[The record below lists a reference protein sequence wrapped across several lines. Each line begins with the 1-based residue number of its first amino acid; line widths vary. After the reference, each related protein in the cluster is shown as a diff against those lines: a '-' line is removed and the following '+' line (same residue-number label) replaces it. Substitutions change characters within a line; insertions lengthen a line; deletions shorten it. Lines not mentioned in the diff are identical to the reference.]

1 MSSKRVAVID
11 IGSNSIK
18 ILVAE
23 GRAVTPVFE
32 KTLEVRISPGA
43 GEPQDRLS
51 EAGLAAGVGAVAA
64 LLPEADLR
72 GAESIAI
79 VATSMVREALNR
91 AEFAEEIEDATGE
104 RLRILTGAQEAAGI
118 AAGVA
123 TDPALAGVKRLG
135 IFDLGGGSLEFIHR
149 VDGGVL
155 DAISHRVGGVRMTR
169 AHVPDAAAP
178 VSAEAVAAVRAEVRR
193 HFEKNILAAAKS
205 GPLALA
211 GCGGAFSAARAM
223 IGARTGK
230 SAKDTPA
237 RITVS
242 ELESLLRETAS
253 KPLADRLALPGIPAA
268 RADILPAAFAT
279 LLEVAALAKADA
291 FTHSWRNLR
300 YGVAAGLLG
309 VPGGLRV

>member
-1 MSSKRVAVID
+1 MKQARVAVVD

-32 KTLEVRISPGA
+32 KTLEVRLSPA
-43 GEPQDRLS
+43 ADEPQEAIS
-51 EAGLAAGVGAVAA
+51 ERAMAAGVGAVAA
-64 LLPEADLR
+64 LLPHADLA
-72 GAESIAI
+72 GAGRIAV
-79 VATSMVREALNR
+79 VATSMVREAVNG
-91 AEFAEEIEDATGE
+91 AEFAEEILDATGE
-104 RLRILTGAQEAAGI
+104 PLRVLTGEEEAAGI

-135 IFDLGGGSLEFIHR
+135 IFDLGGGSLEFIWREDGR
-149 VDGGVL
+149 VRQAL
-155 DAISHRVGGVRMTR
+155 SRRVGAVRMTR
-169 AHVPDAAAP
+169 AHVAHPESPVPAAAL
-178 VSAEAVAAVRAEVRR
+178 AAVRAEVR
-193 HFEKNILAAAKS
+193 AAYADVLTAA

-223 IGARTGK
+223 IGARAGK
-230 SAKDTPA
+230 GAKDTPA
-237 RITVS
+237 FVS
-242 ELESLLRETAS
+242 VAELERLLAEVAG
-253 KPLADRLALPGIPAA
+253 KPLAERLAVPGVPAG

-279 LLEVAALAKADA
+279 LLEVAALAKADG

-309 VPGGLRV
+309 VPGGLRI